1 MDALLQPLQPFF
13 AAAFTLWAAPVSWV
27 EIVAFVVSIA
37 MVLYNIR
44 VDPLGWPLA
53 IIASLL
59 YFALYW
65 KSGLYGESWL
75 QIFFVVV
82 SGWGWRQWLRG
93 RQADGSALR
102 PRPLGRV
109 GIVTALAAF
118 FAAWPLVFYL
128 LSRHTDSQVPWWDAF
143 PTAGSVVAQFLLA
156 RQYIENWPAW
166 VLVNVVSVA
175 LFAYKSLW
183 LTALLYAIFVGL
195 SFAGWRAWRRLSVA
209 EHLAP

>member
-13 AAAFTLWAAPVSWV
+13 AAAFTLWGSPVTWL
-27 EIVAFVVSIA
+27 EIVAFVLSIW
-37 MVLYNIR
+37 MVACNMR
-44 VDPLGWPLA
+44 VNPLGWPLA
-53 IIASLL
+53 IVASLL
-59 YFALYW
+59 YFALLW
-65 KSGLYGESWL
+65 TSGLYGEAWL

-82 SGWGWRQWLRG
+82 AGWGWWQWLRG

-102 PRPLGRV
+102 PRPLSPRNRWVAIG
-109 GIVTALAAF
+109 AF
-118 FAAWPLVFYL
+118 AAAWPLLAWL
-128 LSRHTDSQVPWWDAF
+128 LRSQSDSQVPWWDAF
-143 PTAGSVVAQFLLA
+143 PTAGSVVAQFLLG

-166 VLVNVVSVA
+166 VVVNIVSVA

-209 EHLAP
+209 A

>member
-13 AAAFTLWAAPVSWV
+13 AAAFTLWGSPVSWV
-27 EIVAFVVSIA
+27 EIVAFALSIA
-37 MVLYNIR
+37 MVLYNMR

-53 IIASLL
+53 IVASLL
-59 YFALYW
+59 YFALLW
-65 KSGLYGESWL
+65 SSGLYGEAGL
-75 QIFFVVV
+75 QIFFALVA
-82 SGWGWRQWLRG
+82 GWGWWQWLRG

-102 PRPLGRV
+102 PRPLGAAGRWA
-109 GIVTALAAF
+109 ALGAF
-118 FAAWPLVFYL
+118 VLAWPLLAWL
-128 LSRHTDSQVPWWDAF
+128 LRSQSDSQVPWWDAF

-166 VLVNVVSVA
+166 VVVNIVSVG

-195 SFAGWRAWRRLSVA
+195 SFAGWRAWRRLSVPA
-209 EHLAP
+209 